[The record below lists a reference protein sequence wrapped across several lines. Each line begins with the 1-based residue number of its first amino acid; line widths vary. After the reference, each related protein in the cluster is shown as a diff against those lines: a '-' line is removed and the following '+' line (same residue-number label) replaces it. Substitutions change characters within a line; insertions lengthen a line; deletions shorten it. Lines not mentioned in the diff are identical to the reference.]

1 MPIVIAHRG
10 APAYEPENTLRAVRH
25 ALNLGAPA
33 IEVDVRR
40 VKDRELVIMHD
51 ETVSRTTD
59 GTGRVADLSLE
70 ELRQLDA
77 GLGERVPTL
86 REIASAVRDRA
97 LLVIE
102 IKERGLWRDALDVVS
117 KSGDPQRTLFV
128 SFLADEIKDL
138 MTSRPEMRAG
148 ILFHG
153 FSESAIGK
161 AAEAGASV
169 AGFRHDGLTEHLVD
183 TAHRSNLEVLA
194 WTIDDPGRARQVAAL
209 GVDYIASNAPDL
221 ILAAL
226 SGSEDS
232 SFPPSAQ

>member
-1 MPIVIAHRG
+1 MAGLVNMPIVIAHRG
-10 APAYEPENTLRAVRH
+10 ASAYEPENTLRAVRH

-86 REIASAVRDRA
+86 REIASAVCDLA

-117 KSGDPQRTLFV
+117 ESGVPPRTLFV
-128 SFLADEIKDL
+128 SFLADEIADL
-138 MTSRPEMRAG
+138 MTQGPGVKAG

-153 FSESAIGK
+153 ASDGAIGRVVD
-161 AAEAGASV
+161 AGAAI
-169 AGFRHDGLTEHLVD
+169 AGFRHDGITQHLVD
-183 TAHRSNLEVLA
+183 TAHHAKIETLT
-194 WTIDDPGRARQVAAL
+194 WTVDDPGRARQVADL
-209 GVDYIASNAPDL
+209 GVDYIASNAPDRV
-221 ILAAL
+221 LAAL
-226 SGSEDS
+226 
-232 SFPPSAQ
+232 ANL